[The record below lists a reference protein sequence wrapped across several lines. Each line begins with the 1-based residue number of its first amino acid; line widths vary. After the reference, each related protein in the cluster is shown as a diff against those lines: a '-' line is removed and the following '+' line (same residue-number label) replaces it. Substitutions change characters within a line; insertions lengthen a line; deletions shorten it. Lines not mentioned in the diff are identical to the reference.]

1 MAAPNADTFA
11 PLLFTPRPATGQ
23 ARSDYASPRYGGGR
37 HGGLER
43 SPTADRGG
51 VPSFSRLGSS
61 ALRDGATPRGRGGT
75 PGPPGGGGPSLAGAP
90 SLFESSYESPSGG
103 GGGGGGGWGAPAP
116 PTASLMAVDGGGGL
130 TGTLGGSKAA
140 APVGGGGD
148 GDAWVTAFG
157 FAPRD
162 APLALGALAACG
174 DVLAFGSGRH
184 DAVNWVHVQFAV
196 RESGERA
203 WKRGAFVSTAV
214 VSPAHP
220 PKNPQNKHQA
230 ARALARD
237 GSLLAGRVI
246 LGVRRL
252 DAAHRAEAATVA
264 AGGGGA
270 ASTPSAGALRS
281 APPSMPTRTYRVD
294 APASDGLPAPAGGP
308 WSKVAR
314 FVFGA

>member
-1 MAAPNADTFA
+1 MAAPNGDTFA

-23 ARSDYASPRYGGGR
+23 ARSDYASPRYGGR

-43 SPTADRGG
+43 SPAADRGG

-103 GGGGGGGWGAPAP
+103 GGGGGWGAPAP

-130 TGTLGGSKAA
+130 AGTLGGSKAA

-162 APLALGALAACG
+162 APLALDALAACG

-196 RESGERA
+196 SERV
-203 WKRGAFVSTAV
+203 WVGKRRVFFFRPRSVSHR
-214 VSPAHP
+214 PFHP
-220 PKNPQNKHQA
+220 PSLSQNKHQA

-246 LGVRRL
+246 LGVRPL

-264 AGGGGA
+264 TGGGGA

-281 APPSMPTRTYRVD
+281 APPSMPTRAYRVD